1 MVLWYRR
8 YGVAVRTTC
17 STNCTFRWTGQPGQ
31 WQAFQGFAST
41 RKLLERYGWLTV
53 KQLEFFQ
60 TTLVHKTLLSK
71 RPLYLHSRFCSYHT
85 YTTRQHITGCIRLD
99 QNFRRKS
106 DLPRNS
112 FRQRGAY
119 DSNAL
124 TADIRTS
131 KTLQTFKSKFKRWIK
146 MNIESY

>member
-1 MVLWYRR
+1 MNRATRSVIGLSWF
-8 YGVAVRTTC
+8 T
-17 STNCTFRWTGQPGQ
+17 
-31 WQAFQGFAST
+31 ST
-41 RKLLERYGWLTV
+41 RKILERCGWLTA

-60 TTLVHKTLLSK
+60 TTLLVHKTLLSK
-71 RPLYLHSRFCSYHT
+71 RPLYLHSRFCSDHT

-99 QNFRRKS
+99 QNLRRKS

-119 DSNAL
+119 DTNAL